1 MNGDSYS
8 SRGMATN
15 ALPRIRKH
23 ETDTNNPTG
32 TDSGR
37 HGSSRDHYVSS
48 LTLCP
53 SSIYTDEVCVFSPQE
68 MIVETET
75 ETTTEAPKE
84 DARGLPGIEIPDAE
98 TLM

>member
-23 ETDTNNPTG
+23 EIDTNNPTG
-32 TDSGR
+32 ADSGR

-48 LTLCP
+48 ITLYL
-53 SSIYTDEVCVFSPQE
+53 SSIYTDEIGIFSPQE

-75 ETTTEAPKE
+75 ETTTEAATE
-84 DARGLPGIEIPDAE
+84 DARGLPGIEIQDAE
-98 TLM
+98 SLM

>member
-8 SRGMATN
+8 SRSMATN

-32 TDSGR
+32 ADSGR
-37 HGSSRDHYVSS
+37 HGSSRDHYVSTF
-48 LTLCP
+48 TLDL
-53 SSIYTDEVCVFSPQE
+53 SSIYTDEFCVFSPQE

-75 ETTTEAPKE
+75 ETTTEAARE
-84 DARGLPGIEIPDAE
+84 DARGLQGIVIHDAE
-98 TLM
+98 SLM